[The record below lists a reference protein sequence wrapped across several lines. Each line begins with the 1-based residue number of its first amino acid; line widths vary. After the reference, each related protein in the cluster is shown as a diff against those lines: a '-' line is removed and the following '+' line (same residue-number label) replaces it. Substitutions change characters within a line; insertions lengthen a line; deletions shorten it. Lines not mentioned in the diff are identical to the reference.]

1 MLFLVFASKLH
12 PQSPSET
19 LLCICG
25 LCLPNVCAVCVTIL
39 TVLAVNSRLVSNSM
53 ELHTLTPVAHSYVL
67 LLLPI
72 MHQRISA
79 PSFHVWVQCV
89 SNCFTNKLQ
98 LMLFAC
104 SFCYGSSKQHN
115 NGYMTLCP
123 DLALQPNT
131 FPGST

>member
-1 MLFLVFASKLH
+1 
-12 PQSPSET
+12 
-19 LLCICG
+19 
-25 LCLPNVCAVCVTIL
+25 
-39 TVLAVNSRLVSNSM
+39 M

-98 LMLFAC
+98 LMLFAV
-104 SFCYGSSKQHN
+104 SVMEVAN
-115 NGYMTLCP
+115 NITMVT
-123 DLALQPNT
+123 
-131 FPGST
+131 